1 MSRKKEKTKRLH
13 FKHGAF
19 YYVHI
24 DNSWERLGTD
34 YAEAKRKANLYND
47 PLSRYG
53 TLSYFLDAFVLFCEK
68 RVTRGDLSQRTYED
82 YKRDVEPLKLFFGA
96 MLPSDVEPKHVAQ
109 YLDLGVE
116 NDRPI
121 RANREK
127 ACLSACFT
135 WLIRTGEGNIRL
147 NPCAGVRRNKE
158 KKRPRYV
165 EHTEYDSVQKI
176 TLRQIRAL
184 MALIYRTLQR
194 PEDIILWSR
203 RNIVHKRE
211 PDGRI
216 VKVIRNDQN
225 KTEAIVD
232 IAITP
237 EIENILKELLP
248 GGSDT
253 ISDMT
258 FIHRDDGKPYTY
270 SGLSSMLRR
279 YIKKAK
285 VEAFG
290 FYDLKGKGATD
301 MWLSGVAMEKIQ
313 VLCGHES
320 IKTTE
325 VYVKCRWRGTVQP
338 NQVDII

>member
-1 MSRKKEKTKRLH
+1 MRRKKEKIRRLH
-13 FKHGAF
+13 FKHGAWYF
-19 YYVHI
+19 VHR
-24 DNSWERLGTD
+24 DNTWERLGTD
-34 YAEAKRKANLYND
+34 YADAKRKANLYND
-47 PLSRYG
+47 PLARYG
-53 TLSYFLDAFVLFCEK
+53 TLAYFLDAFVLFCEK
-68 RVTRGDLSQRTYED
+68 RVTRGDLSQRTFED
-82 YKRDVEPLKLFFGA
+82 YRRDIEPLKLFFGA

-109 YLDLGVE
+109 YLDLGAE
-116 NDRPI
+116 NDRPV

-127 ACLSACFT
+127 ACFSACFT

-158 KKRPRYV
+158 TKRPRYV
-165 EHTEYDSVQKI
+165 EHSEYHAVQKI
-176 TLRQIRAL
+176 SLRQIRAL

-203 RNIVHKRE
+203 RNIVQKRE

-225 KTEAIVD
+225 KTEVVVD
-232 IAITP
+232 ILISP
-237 EIENILKELLP
+237 EIEAILKELLP

-253 ISDMT
+253 VSDMT
-258 FIHRDDGKPYTY
+258 FIHREDGKPYTY

-285 VEAFG
+285 VTPFG

-320 IKTTE
+320 IRTTE
-325 VYVKCRWRGTVQP
+325 IYVKSRWRGTVQQ
-338 NQVDII
+338 NRVDII